1 MKRILYCFFAALA
14 FVSVSCGKGE
24 LEKQSETKEEVN
36 EEQPPFYVYASFED
50 TKLTLGTDSGV
61 LRPAWNKDKSD
72 KVIGFDD
79 NGTYTF
85 GISSIDDKGKATF
98 VLEGSGS
105 PSGTLHLIY
114 APGCKASDISGKEL
128 KINFKRQPEQI
139 AAIMLADAAVEG
151 NSVHAEFHNA
161 CAIFGVE
168 GSVGTELAGKGI
180 ARIILEGQN
189 LSEATVKLAGGEL
202 VMAPKETSTETIR
215 RDFEAVSVGSD
226 GKLSSPIY
234 IAAPAGAKVSQI
246 ALNDGHNNNFGYKP
260 KATVDT
266 SPKPGD
272 APKYYRIREKEFGF
286 FLPGDVLPGVV
297 TLNYG
302 TTTKKVRF
310 SKGNLQYQAST
321 DTWRFAEHQWDWVG
335 GTEKSGTG
343 AIYLHGNV
351 FYNGVQCDNN
361 LISKSYSGWIDL
373 FGWGTTGKGYSTSE
387 YRFPYSSGGDGDDY
401 GPSGKGAKLEG
412 DSDWGC
418 NMSNDY
424 ITWTT
429 LEAIP
434 DATYKY
440 GISDNMYGPAAV
452 NDAVGAILIPDQFS
466 DPKTNEYAAS
476 VDKAFYFKPGTTKIC
491 NIYNG
496 KGWEEMEKR
505 GAVFLTSGGVRSGNK
520 FVESGGGYWT
530 TNANSNSAFNAY
542 ILAISYS
549 NGSITTSS
557 LQTKGRQYGL
567 NVRLV
572 AVVE

>member
-24 LEKQSETKEEVN
+24 LEKQGVAKEDVK

-50 TKLTLGTDSGV
+50 TKLTLWTDSGV

-272 APKYYRIREKEFGF
+272 APKYYRIKEKEFGF
-286 FLPGDVLPGVV
+286 FLPGDVLPGVFTV
-297 TLNYG
+297 NAG
-302 TTTKKVRF
+302 DKKIKFRF
-310 SKGNLQYQAST
+310 SKGYLQYHRKSN
-321 DTWRFAEHQWDWVG
+321 TWRFADNQWDWIG
-335 GTEKSGTG
+335 GDQSSNN
-343 AIYLHGNV
+343 YGNV
-351 FYNGVQCDNN
+351 EYNNVKCKNN
-361 LISKSYSGWIDL
+361 SISDPNYDGLIDL
-373 FGWGTTGKGYSTSE
+373 FGWGTTGKDYSESAC
-387 YRFPYSSGGDGDDY
+387 RFPYSYERNESDY
-401 GPSGKGAKLEG
+401 GPAGKGAKLEG

-424 ITWTT
+424 ITWQVFPCEIYFYAPGKSQFYFISENRQAGAEVREQEGTI
-429 LEAIP
+429 LLP
-434 DATYKY
+434 D
-440 GISDNMYGPAAV
+440 DFV
-452 NDAVGAILIPDQFS
+452 
-466 DPKTNEYAAS
+466 DPMTNEKGT
-476 VDKAFYFKPGTTKIC
+476 DKSIKVGKARSY
-491 NIYNG
+491 NIYKSEDN
-496 KGWEEMEKR
+496 WRAMEKA
-505 GAVFLTSGGVRSGNK
+505 GAVFLATEGYRNGTSYTN
-520 FVESGGGYWT
+520 SGGGIWG
-530 TNANSNSAFNAY
+530 N
-542 ILAISYS
+542 LAKEEGGAWIIAGVGG
-549 NGSITTSS
+549 NKVTTSS
-557 LQTKGRQYGL
+557 SKARYMGL